1 MNIGSTQ
8 NKGKGMQRKWKP
20 VEIENIVNENFDRKV
35 YNQLLEELAEIIYSE
50 ICQLQKIDSK
60 SCEKTENFLQR
71 TGSHG

>member
-1 MNIGSTQ
+1 M
-8 NKGKGMQRKWKP
+8 
-20 VEIENIVNENFDRKV
+20 IENIMNENFDRKV

-60 SCEKTENFLQR
+60 SCEETFLQR